1 MKDVSLLGAPMDL
14 GGARRGTDMGPNAVR
29 IAGLEAALRSQGH
42 DFLDLGNI
50 EVADI
55 STISV
60 GDTSARYLNEIA
72 TSCEKIRD
80 AVSQTLGAGRFPL
93 VVGGDHAIACGTVA
107 GVSDHYAAQGESIG
121 LLWFDAH
128 GDMNTPESS
137 PSGNVHGM
145 PLAACVGRGPDALTR
160 LGERLP
166 LVDAANTAV
175 VGVRSIDDAERK
187 VVEELGV
194 RVFTTREIDAR
205 GMFAVMTDA
214 IEIVTNGTAGFHVS
228 FDVDG
233 SDPTAAPGVGTPEPG
248 GLTYR
253 ESHLF
258 MEMAAESERAVSL
271 EVTEIN
277 PILDRGNTT
286 AEFAVEM
293 CLSALGQSVLSR

>member
-1 MKDVSLLGAPMDL
+1 MKHITLLGAPMDL

-29 IAGLEAALRSQGH
+29 IAGIEASLRAQGH
-42 DFLDLGNI
+42 EFTDLGN
-50 EVADI
+50 VDVPDI
-55 STISV
+55 STLLVNDESM
-60 GDTSARYLNEIA
+60 RYVDEIA
-72 TSCEKIRD
+72 ESCRKIRD
-80 AVSQTLGAGRFPL
+80 SVAQSLNEDKFPL

-107 GVSDHYAAQGESIG
+107 GVSDHFARKGESIG

-128 GDMNTPESS
+128 GDMNTPQSS

-145 PLAACVGRGPDALTR
+145 PLASCLGRGPDALTR

-166 LVDAANTAV
+166 LVDTVNTAV
-175 VGVRSIDDAERK
+175 VGVRSIDPAEANII
-187 VVEELGV
+187 EELGV

-205 GMFAVMTDA
+205 GMFAVMTEA
-214 IEIVTNGTAGFHVS
+214 IDIVTNGTAGFHVS

-258 MEMAAESERAVSL
+258 MEMAAESQRVVSV

-293 CLSALGQSVLSR
+293 CCSALGQTVLHR